1 MSDIRKTRE
10 NVDPLHKETGFLVT
24 QDMEKAEVLNDFA
37 SVFTSKCSSHIA
49 QVPGGKGRDWENDE
63 PPTVGAGKV

>member
-1 MSDIRKTRE
+1 MLVQSVILFSNFVLSDF
-10 NVDPLHKETGFLVT
+10 VASAFTG
-24 QDMEKAEVLNDFA
+24 
-37 SVFTSKCSSHIA
+37 KCSSHIA